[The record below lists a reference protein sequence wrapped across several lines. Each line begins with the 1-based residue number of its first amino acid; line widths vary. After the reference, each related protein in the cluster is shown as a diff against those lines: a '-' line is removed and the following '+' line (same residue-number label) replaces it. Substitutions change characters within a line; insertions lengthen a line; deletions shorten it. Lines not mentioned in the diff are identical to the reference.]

1 MANTCITSW
10 ALKGLSP
17 TIGLIAAAIENV
29 SSQPHPHPWDR
40 PLLSGTAALLGIPE
54 DGVPYSEIVH
64 FKREESPNILHL
76 STEDRGV
83 PPLDFFKALR
93 ERFPDLEI
101 RYLAECFE
109 DDLFETNDME
119 GEFFPERYALDF
131 ETSLVPD
138 ADPVYY
144 FNGEK
149 ELLDFVKETFDR
161 EYGSA
166 ASVAANLEEDLYE
179 KDETAFVSL
188 HTAEVTTNLR

>member
-10 ALKGLSP
+10 ALKGLSS
-17 TIGLIAAAIENV
+17 TVGLVAAAIDSY
-29 SSQPHPHPWDR
+29 SSEPRPHLSDR
-40 PLLSGTAALLGIPE
+40 PLLSGVAALLGIPE

-64 FKREESPNILHL
+64 FKRDESPNILHL

-131 ETSLVPD
+131 ETYLVPD

>member
-10 ALKGLSP
+10 ALKGLSS
-17 TIGLIAAAIENV
+17 TVGLVAAAIDSY
-29 SSQPHPHPWDR
+29 SSEPHPHPSDR
-40 PLLSGTAALLGIPE
+40 PLLSGVAALLGIPE

-64 FKREESPNILHL
+64 FKRDESPNILHL

-138 ADPVYY
+138 ADPVYF

-149 ELLDFVKETFDR
+149 DLLDFVRETFG
-161 EYGSA
+161 EEMSSA
-166 ASVAANLEEDLYE
+166 NEVESDLEERLLDR
-179 KDETAFVSL
+179 DENAFVSF
-188 HTAEVTTNLR
+188 HEIDYSDALR

>member
-10 ALKGLSP
+10 ALKGLSS
-17 TIGLIAAAIENV
+17 TIGLVAAAIDSH
-29 SSQPHPHPWDR
+29 SSEPRPHPSDR
-40 PLLSGTAALLGIPE
+40 PLLSGVAAILGIPE

-64 FKREESPNILHL
+64 FKRDESPNILHL
-76 STEDRGV
+76 CTEDRGV

-149 ELLDFVKETFDR
+149 DLLDFVEKTFKTR
-161 EYGSA
+161 YSSA
-166 ASVAANLEEDLYE
+166 ISVAANLEEDLFE
-179 KDETAFVSL
+179 EDQDAFVSL
-188 HTAEVTTNLR
+188 HAAEVTSRLR